1 MVMMDI
7 EELKKLVGKQYLAE
21 IQGKPIVL
29 PPEAK
34 CITTIPVI
42 DYSLH
47 YLETVAGIELTL
59 SSGDHSYITGYNVLD
74 EQKFM
79 WFTLRW
85 S

>member
-1 MVMMDI
+1 MEL
-7 EELKKLVGKQYLAE
+7 EELKILVGKQYLAE

-34 CITTIPVI
+34 SITTIPAI

-47 YLETVAGIELTL
+47 YLEITAGIELKL
-59 SSGDHSYITGYNVLD
+59 SQDFTYITGYTILD

-79 WFTLRW
+79 WFKLKW

>member
-1 MVMMDI
+1 MDI

-34 CITTIPVI
+34 CITTIPAI

-47 YLETVAGIELTL
+47 YLETVAGIELKL
-59 SSGDHSYITGYNVLD
+59 SPSLNYITGYNVLN

-79 WFTLRW
+79 WFTLKW